1 VERGKQKIAQMEE
14 EMSRKGEEIVR
25 LEKYSSSLNA
35 RISEMGTVNE
45 EKTSDIRMKESRLT
59 QELKSLN
66 EVLSRSEDNFN
77 R

>member
-1 VERGKQKIAQMEE
+1 MEE

-35 RISEMGTVNE
+35 RISEMGAVNE

>member
-1 VERGKQKIAQMEE
+1 MERGKQKIAQMEE

>member
-1 VERGKQKIAQMEE
+1 MEE

>member
-1 VERGKQKIAQMEE
+1 
-14 EMSRKGEEIVR
+14 MSRKGEEIVR